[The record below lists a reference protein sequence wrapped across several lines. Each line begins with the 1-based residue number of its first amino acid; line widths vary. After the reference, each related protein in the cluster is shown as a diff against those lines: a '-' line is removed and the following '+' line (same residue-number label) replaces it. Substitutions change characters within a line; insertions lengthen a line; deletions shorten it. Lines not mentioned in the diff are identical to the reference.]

1 MAYFRIAREDADHL
15 MVNKSVVRLSVRGVI
30 LEGRLAYR
38 RLRRHWKTY
47 LLQCGLSAL
56 VLLIVMLIVDVV
68 LQAAIAVAIAST
80 AFIVFV
86 MPHSKAAAP
95 RRVVGGHVVAV
106 IVSTALSVLHLIPVF
121 GEQAAE
127 SHVAGDLLAVLS
139 VGLSI
144 FLMVLTRTEHPP
156 AAGTALGL
164 VVGGWALSAVLF
176 VLFGAVTLSIVHMFT
191 RRRLTNLF

>member
-1 MAYFRIAREDADHL
+1 M
-15 MVNKSVVRLSVRGVI
+15 
-30 LEGRLAYR
+30 
-38 RLRRHWKTY
+38 TY

-56 VLLIVMLIVDVV
+56 TLLIVMLIVDVV

-106 IVSTALSVLHLIPVF
+106 IVSTALSVLHFIPVF